1 MIAVTFLM
9 IHTSSYLVYKQ
20 ISTSYVHPIINV
32 SGSYFKSYI
41 LIINALQENCPLP
54 TAIFQSIDIFT
65 YGHLRTVAK
74 SRFLPFFI

>member
-1 MIAVTFLM
+1 M
-9 IHTSSYLVYKQ
+9 TSDG
-20 ISTSYVHPIINV
+20 IIDHDDAPDWA
-32 SGSYFKSYI
+32 YMMET
-41 LIINALQENCPLP
+41 LQENCPLP